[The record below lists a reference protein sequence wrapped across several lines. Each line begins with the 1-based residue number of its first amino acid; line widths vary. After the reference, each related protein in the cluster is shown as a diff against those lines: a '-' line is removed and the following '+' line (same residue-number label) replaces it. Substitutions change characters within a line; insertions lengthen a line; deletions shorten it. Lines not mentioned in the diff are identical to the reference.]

1 MWKTALDF
9 MTYERSKLAG
19 ILLGIVISMFLVG
32 IQLALVD
39 KFLVDSTGF
48 LRGNQEYIYVVDYKS
63 PSSSSLLNI
72 DNRVGYELRS
82 IPGVDK
88 VFPVVVSGG
97 TCKFASGSTAN
108 VSVIGVQYP
117 EMAGAPKHYTK
128 ETNLAT
134 LQNDGTIIIDQ
145 DDQSNFEDANI
156 GSFFYLNDNR
166 VTVGGISQ
174 GNDGLGVPYIVTT
187 VERAKQLTGFN
198 ANSVSAFLL
207 KCTNQDPQAQKL
219 VVEQIN
225 RTIPNVRAYTGDG
238 FVNKSMNYNKKNN
251 GILGSFYLMITFALV
266 AGAII
271 VGLTMFSSVND
282 RIRDYGTI
290 KAIGG
295 SNRIITK
302 LILRQAVLYAL
313 IGFVFTAAL
322 LVLLINLLGATL
334 SIGLLLFL
342 FSMTLIMSLLG
353 SLFCLRKIFK
363 LEPVQIFRM

>member
-39 KFLVDSTGF
+39 KFLEDSTGF
-48 LRGNQEYIYVVDYKS
+48 LRGNHEYIYVIDKKS
-63 PSSSSLLNI
+63 PSSSSLLNV

-88 VFPVVVSGG
+88 VFPVIVSGG
-97 TCKFASGSTAN
+97 TCKFPSGSTAN

-117 EMAGAPKHYTK
+117 EMAGAPKQYTQ
-128 ETNLAT
+128 ETNLAA
-134 LQNDGTIIIDQ
+134 LQSDGAIIIDE
-145 DDQSNFEDANI
+145 DDQSDFEDARI
-156 GSFFYLNDNR
+156 GSYFYLNDNR
-166 VTVGGISQ
+166 VMVCGVSQ
-174 GNDGLGVPYIVTT
+174 GNDALGVPYIVTT
-187 VERAKQLTGFN
+187 VERARQLTGFN
-198 ANSVSAFLL
+198 TNQVSAFLL
-207 KCTNQDPQAQKL
+207 KCTSPDLQAQNL

-225 RTIPNVRAYTGDG
+225 RTIPNVRAYTGEE
-238 FVNKSMNYNKKNN
+238 FVNTSKTYNKNNN
-251 GILGSFYLMITFALV
+251 GILGSFYLMISFALV

-295 SNRIITK
+295 SNRVITK
-302 LILRQAVLYAL
+302 LILRQAILYAI
-313 IGFVFTAAL
+313 IGFALTTAL
-322 LVLLINLLGATL
+322 LLLLINLLGTSPSA
-334 SIGLLLFL
+334 GLLLFL
-342 FSMTLIMSLLG
+342 FSMTFGMSLLG